1 MRFAAWLNPRLRY
14 PTAATLLSLPILLT
28 AGPFSQARA
37 QTSGAASD
45 GGAITLRADV
55 QEANANTGI
64 ITARGNVRVDYPS
77 RQIFATSA
85 QAQYFS
91 RERRIILNGS
101 VYVQQEGNTLRAE
114 TVTYLIDEGRFV
126 ATPQPDEQVESVYIL
141 PPSPPPGA
149 SGEANGETAA
159 DAAPSSL
166 PDLPQPTSLPTE
178 LPATDVPTDE

>member
-14 PTAATLLSLPILLT
+14 PTAAALLSLPILFT
-28 AGPFSQARA
+28 VVPFSQARA
-37 QTSGAASD
+37 QPSGAPPD

-141 PPSPPPGA
+141 PPSPPAGTSDEP
-149 SGEANGETAA
+149 AA
-159 DAAPSSL
+159 EAAPNTL
-166 PDLPQPTSLPTE
+166 PDLPQPTPIPSELPT
-178 LPATDVPTDE
+178 TDVPIDE

>member
-1 MRFAAWLNPRLRY
+1 MLF
-14 PTAATLLSLPILLT
+14 TAAV
-28 AGPFSQARA
+28 PFSQASA
-37 QTSGAASD
+37 QSSGAPSD

-91 RERRIILNGS
+91 RERRIIFNGS

-141 PPSPPPGA
+141 PPSPPAGA
-149 SGEANGETAA
+149 SGEANGGANGEPAA
-159 DAAPSSL
+159 DTAPSSL
-166 PDLPQPTSLPTE
+166 PDLPQPAPIPAE
-178 LPATDVPTDE
+178 LPATDVPIDE

>member
-1 MRFAAWLNPRLRY
+1 M
-14 PTAATLLSLPILLT
+14 
-28 AGPFSQARA
+28 PFSQARA
-37 QTSGAASD
+37 QPAAAPSD

-91 RERRIILNGS
+91 RERRIIMTGS

-114 TVTYLIDEGRFV
+114 TVTYLIDQGRFV
-126 ATPQPDEQVESVYIL
+126 ATPQPDEQVESIYIL
-141 PPSPPPGA
+141 PPSPPA
-149 SGEANGETAA
+149 GEPSA

-166 PDLPQPTSLPTE
+166 PDLPQPEPIPSELPTTELPTTE
-178 LPATDVPTDE
+178 LPAADPSTADPPAAD